1 MAFDVWFPLAIYYHD
16 LEESEIQNPEILNRI
31 NELRTGSGEKRTE
44 GHASWT
50 GDVHRVDRLH
60 FDDRM
65 EWLTQNVA
73 RHAEAYL
80 RLLGHDLDKCA
91 VHIQRS
97 WPVIAVKG
105 QRVARHAHHTAH
117 ISAVYYVSSP
127 TSGKGGRIEFFNDN
141 PPNEIQRGIGS
152 TMTGGY
158 TERNS
163 LNYGSAAYEP
173 KPGRLLLFPS
183 KTTHAV
189 EPNETD
195 EQRISISFDLIVTS
209 RGGDHDG
216 GYEFLMPAPSGWRQ
230 IIGGTAAL
238 PDAQHRTPAP
248 LLGPGMIPLD
258 RLLDL
263 DPVTDRFALPDLDDH
278 PLWTPRSFSHCSS
291 RGGWAAYRAELDGLA
306 PEDWLSDEAH
316 TPRIYPQVGH
326 WKATQDA
333 LAWLLSDLRA
343 RSVPLA
349 GAAVSGPQLQ
359 VRDGSNPED
368 AARLTSHLGIY
379 LRVDHDA
386 TPAAIEFADGARID
400 LPPGTMALIPGARRH
415 HLTGASHVVHFRVD
429 LPAVARTGQLG
440 GETLQDPA
448 LPDLTVAAALAALPL
463 NAPMPALAAVDAK
476 LSAARRRQQRKARAE
491 AAPAVRKFL
500 RDGADPASASPADL
514 QEILAMGNAGNPQPP
529 GSLLLEDVPML
540 SPAQCAILRDFAD
553 THITSVIQDTVD
565 DLPEYQLNLNAE
577 AIEGLLGRE
586 TAETLFRMPE
596 RMGAPKVADPLDAY
610 REVYMFLRI
619 YAPDK
624 RAFIPFHHDT
634 SDYTVNVALSDDAA
648 FSGGRLLVLQGDG
661 LRAIERTE
669 GRAVLHAGNVVHG
682 VSRIAEGTR
691 YSLILFFEGQK
702 LAAPPPQADQPV
714 GA

>member
-1 MAFDVWFPLAIYYHD
+1 MAFDVWFPLAVYYHD
-16 LEESEIQNPEILNRI
+16 LEESDTQNKKILSRI
-31 NELRTGSGEKRTE
+31 NELKSSSGEKRTE

-60 FDDRM
+60 FDDQM

-73 RHAEAYL
+73 RHAEEYL

-117 ISAVYYVSSP
+117 ISAVYYVSAP
-127 TSGKGGRIEFFNDN
+127 NTGNGGKIEFYNDN
-141 PPNEIQRGIGS
+141 RPNEIQPGIGS

-158 TERNS
+158 AERNS
-163 LNYGSAAYEP
+163 LNYGSAVYEP

-216 GYEFLMPAPSGWRQ
+216 DYEFLMPAPSSWRQ
-230 IIGGTAAL
+230 IIGGTSAL
-238 PDAQHRTPAP
+238 PDAQQRAP
-248 LLGPGMIPLD
+248 SPLPGPGMTPLD
-258 RLLDL
+258 RLLNL
-263 DPVTDRFALPDLDDH
+263 DPATDSFALPDLDGH

-306 PEDWLSDEAH
+306 PEDWLSDETQTA
-316 TPRIYPQVGH
+316 RIYPQVGH

-333 LAWLLSDLRA
+333 LARLLSHLRA
-343 RSVPLA
+343 RGVPLA

-359 VRDGSNPED
+359 VRDGSNTQE
-368 AARLTSHLGIY
+368 AARLTSHLGVY

-386 TPAAIEFADGARID
+386 SPAAIEFADGDRID

-415 HLTGASHVVHFRVD
+415 RLTGASHVVHFRVD
-429 LPAVARTGQLG
+429 LPAVARTGRLG

-463 NAPMPALAAVDAK
+463 NAPLPTLTAVDEK
-476 LSAARRRQQRKARAE
+476 LRAALGRQQRKARAE
-491 AAPAVRKFL
+491 AAPSVRKFL
-500 RDGADPASASPADL
+500 RDGADPASATPADL
-514 QEILAMGNAGNPQPP
+514 QEILDMGNANNPQPP
-529 GSLLLEDVPML
+529 GSLLLEDVPAL
-540 SPAQCAILRDFAD
+540 SPAQCAVLRDFAD

-565 DLPEYQLNLNAE
+565 DLPEYQINLNAE
-577 AIEGLLGRE
+577 AIAGLLGPE

-596 RMGAPKVADPLDAY
+596 RMGAPKVAAPLDAY
-610 REVYMFLRI
+610 REVHMFLRL

-648 FSGGRLLVLQGDG
+648 FSGGRLLVLRGDG

-682 VSRIAEGTR
+682 VSRIAEGAR

-702 LAAPPPQADQPV
+702 FAATPPEADQPV
-714 GA
+714 EA